1 MQGSGSENIR
11 QLQTVELEI
20 LKEVLS
26 HFEENGIRYYALGGT
41 LLGAVRHKGFIPWDE
56 DIDIGVPRPDYDRLL
71 ENPGKLNI
79 HTPFNDSGYIYYIS
93 RVEDERV
100 KVKLSATQSGTETNA
115 WIDIFPLDGMP
126 NSSVLRSVHKYWI
139 LFRRAML
146 KMSRFDQDVDM
157 NKKGRPAVERLLI
170 AFAKATG
177 IQKVLNP
184 EKQTRRL
191 DRALKRCSYEKSD
204 WLVNAMG
211 AYKFREMFN
220 KKYYG
225 NGAQYPFEDISIE
238 GPEDYDFVLTQLYGE
253 YMVPL
258 NDNHHSIEEI
268 SVEEHA
274 GQ

>member
-1 MQGSGSENIR
+1 M
-11 QLQTVELEI
+11 VELEI

-26 HFEENGIRYYALGGT
+26 YFEENGIRYFALGGT

-157 NKKGRPAVERLLI
+157 NKKGRPAVERFLI

-177 IQKVLNP
+177 IQKILSP

-225 NGAQYPFEDISIE
+225 NGAKYPFEDISIE

-268 SVEEHA
+268 SVEEPA